1 MRNLYSRRLEALL
14 DGGRRYLR
22 GLLRISGVRA
32 GLSTAGFLENG
43 MDSWQAEKQAAT
55 RGVEVVALDRYTFK
69 RSDPKGV
76 LLGFAAFDET
86 LIRKGLLQLAAA
98 LE

>member
-1 MRNLYSRRLEALL
+1 VTHARWVQYEKI
-14 DGGRRYLR
+14 GWGQ
-22 GLLRISGVRA
+22 SGK
-32 GLSTAGFLENG
+32 SSN
-43 MDSWQAEKQAAT
+43 
-55 RGVEVVALDRYTFK
+55 RYTFK

>member
-22 GLLRISGVRA
+22 GLLRISDVRA

-55 RGVEVVALDRYTFK
+55 RGVEVVALDRYT
-69 RSDPKGV
+69 GV
-76 LLGFAAFDET
+76 AP
-86 LIRKGLLQLAAA
+86 IRPDRLRVAEGCG
-98 LE
+98 